1 LRRIF
6 DSSYGDF
13 EREFRD
19 KSTPLFAPEKRW
31 SPGESF
37 VYLDR
42 QMRQA
47 VRQGTWYIE
56 RYSHASK
63 DGAYALV
70 DVIEGKL
77 YFRAV
82 DGFADAVVKLPIDAD
97 E

>member
-1 LRRIF
+1 
-6 DSSYGDF
+6 
-13 EREFRD
+13 
-19 KSTPLFAPEKRW
+19 
-31 SPGESF
+31 
-37 VYLDR
+37 
-42 QMRQA
+42 MRQA